1 MKYVE
6 SFKREK
12 KKFNL
17 FEVLDIFQKAAVEHG
32 TRLGFGYED
41 MLEKDV
47 FWVLLRTKF
56 VVYNNKETEDYISI
70 TYPKEPSKINFNREY
85 QIKDNEEVLIDGI
98 SKWLVVSLQTRKIK
112 RDHNL
117 VYHSKVID
125 DSLFEDI
132 YKINYDFEKFE
143 LITTYN
149 VTDKDLDRN
158 NHVNNASYAFMIEKI
173 IDTTKIKEFQ
183 IDYLNEI
190 LNNEKIDLF
199 SYKEN
204 NKVFILGKS
213 QDKIC
218 FSAEIEENI

>member
-1 MKYVE
+1 MKYSEV
-6 SFKREK
+6 FKRDK

-17 FEVLDIFQKAAVEHG
+17 YETLDIFQNAAVAHG
-32 TRLGFGYED
+32 TRLGFGYEE

-56 VVYNNKETEDYISI
+56 VVYNNSETDEYTSI

-85 QIKDNEEVLIDGI
+85 QIKHNDEVLIDGI

-117 VYHSKVID
+117 IYHSKTID
-125 DSLFEDI
+125 ESLFEDI
-132 YKINYDFEKFE
+132 YKISYDLDKFK
-143 LITTYN
+143 LVDTYQ

-173 IDTTKIKEFQ
+173 INTENIKEFQ

-190 LNNEKIDLF
+190 LNNQKIDLF
-199 SYKEN
+199 TYKEN
-204 NKVFILGKS
+204 ETLFILGKFK
-213 QDKIC
+213 DKIC
-218 FSAEIEENI
+218 FVSEIKGE